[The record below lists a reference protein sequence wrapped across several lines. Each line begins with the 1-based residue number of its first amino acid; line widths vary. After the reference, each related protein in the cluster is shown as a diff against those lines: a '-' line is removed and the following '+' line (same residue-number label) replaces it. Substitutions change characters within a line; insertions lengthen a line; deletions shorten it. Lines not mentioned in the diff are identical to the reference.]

1 MKSNCLCLSV
11 SQKNQ
16 KKLELLEEVSDL
28 LGRSKA
34 DTFFYALDY
43 YIKNTTGKQ
52 NEYSIR

>member
-43 YIKNTTGKQ
+43 YIKNTTGNS